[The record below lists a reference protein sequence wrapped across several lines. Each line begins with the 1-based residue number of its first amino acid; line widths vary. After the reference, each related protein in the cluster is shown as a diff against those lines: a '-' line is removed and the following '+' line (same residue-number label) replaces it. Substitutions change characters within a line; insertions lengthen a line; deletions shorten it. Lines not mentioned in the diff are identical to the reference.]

1 MSLRSKYLGGTSAL
15 VVASLILGGCAEI
28 GDELDPTRDE
38 GGVVVTQDD
47 SRSPRELAGAQSSM
61 TAARSG
67 EGTTRVELVRPREPR
82 LPTDAE
88 AQAPAVAVSEEPVTV
103 NFVDADIREVARTVL
118 GEIFQL
124 PYSIDPTVQGRVTF
138 ETSAPIPKS
147 KFLATFETVLRVNG
161 FALIRQGDI
170 YTIVPLGEA
179 SSRVRGLDVLN
190 GEMQG
195 GIGFRQVIVPL
206 RYVSAQD
213 LRTILE
219 PLSPQ
224 GGIVL
229 TDNTRNLIVLS
240 GARSDIESMLEV
252 IRTFDTDWM
261 ASMSFAIVTPA
272 NVDAVTL
279 ARELGVVFD
288 NPKNPGKDVVDLIP
302 MQRLNAVLVIAND
315 PGILQEVSSWARRL
329 DRRAMGGG
337 RQIYYYRVQNA
348 KASKLLESLG
358 PVLGFETPPPV
369 EAAVM
374 EAAAA
379 PAEAAAEGG
388 PPQPQLIS
396 SANEEQQATS
406 IGPKVSADE
415 HNNALVIL
423 ATAQEYALLEDALR
437 QMDTAPLQVLIE
449 ATIAEVTLNDRLQY
463 GVQWFFESGNET
475 FTLSDDETGD
485 LVAKFPGFSFASIA
499 GSSQIV
505 LNALSNVTDVNVV
518 SSPRIMA
525 LTNQPAMIQVG
536 DQVPI
541 ITQTAVS
548 VQDPSAPI
556 VNTVEMRDT
565 GVILRVTP
573 RINNSGLVTL
583 DVEQEVSDVIE
594 TTTSDLDSPTIQQR
608 KVKSTVAVRNGDTA
622 VLGGLIRNSVS
633 DGRSGVPFLKDIP
646 VVGELFSS
654 TSNSRRRTELLI
666 FLKPRVVTSPADSRQ
681 VVDEL
686 TREVQ
691 SLVIRKPPKPIRKR
705 F

>member
-1 MSLRSKYLGGTSAL
+1 MATLL
-15 VVASLILGGCAEI
+15 LGGCAEI
-28 GDELDPTRDE
+28 SEELDPTRDDR
-38 GGVVVTQDD
+38 GVVVSQDQ
-47 SRSPRELAGAQSSM
+47 SKTPRELAGVTPPSM
-61 TAARSG
+61 AGHTTN
-67 EGTTRVELVRPREPR
+67 EGTTRVELVRPSEPR
-82 LPTDAE
+82 VRADSTPSP
-88 AQAPAVAVSEEPVTV
+88 PAGAVSEEPVTV

-124 PYSIDPTVQGRVTF
+124 PYSIDPNVQGRVTF

-147 KFLATFETVLRVNG
+147 KFLGTFETVLRVNG

-179 SSRVRGLDVLN
+179 PSRVRGLDVLN
-190 GEMQG
+190 GELQG

-302 MQRLNAVLVIAND
+302 LQRLNAVLVIASD
-315 PGILQEVSSWARRL
+315 TGILQEVSSWARRL

-348 KASKLLESLG
+348 KASKLLEALG
-358 PVLGFETPPPV
+358 PVLGFETTPPPI

-374 EAAAA
+374 EPNAA
-379 PAEAAAEGG
+379 PTEAATAEGAG
-388 PPQPQLIS
+388 PPQQPQLIAAP
-396 SANEEQQATS
+396 SAEQQATS
-406 IGPKVSADE
+406 SGPRISADE

-449 ATIAEVTLNDRLQY
+449 ATIAEVTLNDRLEY
-463 GVQWFFESGNET
+463 GVQWFFQSGNET
-475 FTLSDDETGD
+475 FTLSGDETGD

-499 GSSQIV
+499 DSSQIV
-505 LNALSNVTDVNVV
+505 LNALSSVTDVNVV

-525 LTNQPAMIQVG
+525 LTNQAAMIQVG

-541 ITQTAVS
+541 VTQTAVS
-548 VQDPSAPI
+548 VQDPNAPI
-556 VNTVEMRDT
+556 VSTVEMRDT

-594 TTTSDLDSPTIQQR
+594 TTTSGIDTPTIQQR

-622 VLGGLIRNSVS
+622 VLGGLIRNSVT

-646 VVGELFSS
+646 AIGELFSS
-654 TSNSRRRTELLI
+654 TNNSKRRTELLI

-686 TREVQ
+686 TREVK
-691 SLVIRKPPKPIRKR
+691 SLVIRKPPTPIRKR
-705 F
+705 S